1 MNGNKVF
8 LVTDYAE
15 VTMPN
20 IIGWNS
26 TDVRTFANLI
36 NLSYTIND
44 YGKVTAQ
51 SIPEGTIIDSAS
63 MLEVTLGGLYG
74 KEKTG

>member
-1 MNGNKVF
+1 MGSCF
-8 LVTDYAE
+8 RT
-15 VTMPN
+15 TML
-20 IIGWNS
+20 IFSGILFHYKG
-26 TDVRTFANLI
+26 FANLI
-36 NLSYTIND
+36 NLSYTMND

-63 MLEVTLGGLYG
+63 MLEVTLGGSYG